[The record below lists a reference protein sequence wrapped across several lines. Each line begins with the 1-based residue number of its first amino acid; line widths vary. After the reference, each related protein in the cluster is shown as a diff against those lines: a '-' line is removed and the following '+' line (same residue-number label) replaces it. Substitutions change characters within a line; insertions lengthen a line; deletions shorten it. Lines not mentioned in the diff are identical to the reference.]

1 MGFASWASWWWLAV
15 AIACLGTGP
24 MWAATARAEDPATVA
39 ASPEGAAHHDEL
51 DFEEEYEE
59 DVAQGDP
66 LEPMNRQILRFNDGL
81 DRYAIEPVSKAWD
94 YVLPDFVQHA
104 IRNAFDNLRFPIDF
118 ANDVFQL
125 DMNQAGIC
133 LARFLVNSTV
143 GIAGFM
149 DPASTIGLH
158 RKPEDFGQTLG
169 FWGVPPGPYL
179 MLPFFGPSNI
189 RDGVG
194 LIVDTGLR
202 AIGFFI
208 PLAAS
213 FALTGADALNR
224 RSLIRDQFDSERRA
238 SLDWYVSVRN
248 AYSQYRANLIADD
261 KAALKDYDYFPGLE
275 IDADR
280 PIQD

>member
-1 MGFASWASWWWLAV
+1 MSRASGWLFALAL
-15 AIACLGTGP
+15 ACLGAGP
-24 MWAATARAEDPATVA
+24 MWATAARAEDPVPDTAA
-39 ASPEGAAHHDEL
+39 ASSDAAAHHDEL

-66 LEPMNRQILRFNDGL
+66 LEPMNRQIFRLNEGL

-125 DMNQAGIC
+125 DMTQAGVC
-133 LARFLVNSTV
+133 LARFLLNSTV
-143 GIAGFM
+143 GIAGLM
-149 DPASTIGLH
+149 DPASTLGLH

-179 MLPFFGPSNI
+179 MLPFFGPSNL
-189 RDGVG
+189 RDGFG

-208 PLAAS
+208 PLAVS
-213 FALTGADALNR
+213 FGLAGADALNR
-224 RSLIRDQFDSERRA
+224 RSLIRDQLDTERRA

-248 AYSQYRANLIADD
+248 AYSQYRANLIDDD
-261 KAALKDYDYFPGLE
+261 KDALKDYDYFPGLE

-280 PIQD
+280 PAQD